1 MNQAVNIIQ
10 DLASTIDRMILGWE
24 NIIATYI
31 NLIDQKI
38 DLLEQERVGL
48 INLGP
53 EIYSEFIDLYE
64 FDNHL
69 LLFKEIKKILE
80 KIKNRCRRDGRRQ
93 ILPQL

>member
-1 MNQAVNIIQ
+1 MNQAVNTIQ
-10 DLASTIDRMILGWE
+10 ELINSTEHMHLGWE
-24 NIIATYI
+24 NIVSTYI
-31 NLIDQKI
+31 NLINQKI
-38 DLLEQERVGL
+38 DLLEQERIGL

-69 LLFKEIKKILE
+69 LLLKEINTTLE
-80 KIKNRCRRDGRRQ
+80 RIKNRCRRDGRRQ